1 MLIKD
6 QAAKIIARHGE
17 RGIDSAFFL
26 LVDTL
31 TEGHEANVPV
41 APRGRFSRKQ
51 VMSMS
56 ASCLSLACSEYVLRE
71 TPPRSYLPD
80 WAFAMWCRNVA
91 VQRVGAGRFYSALC
105 FVNDDLGSVQDI
117 CANSGQ
123 EDFIRAALL
132 AVAGG
137 FE

>member
-1 MLIKD
+1 MLTKD
-6 QAAKIIARHGE
+6 QADKIIARHGE
-17 RGIDSAFFL
+17 RGITSAFFL

-31 TEGHEANVPV
+31 TEGEAEATV
-41 APRGRFSRKQ
+41 APRGRFSREQ

-56 ASCLSLACSEYVLRE
+56 ASYLTLACSEYVLRE

-91 VQRVGAGRFYSALC
+91 VQQVGAERFYSALC
-105 FVNDDLGSVQDI
+105 FVDDDLKSVQDV

-132 AVAGG
+132 AVTGYP
-137 FE
+137 E